1 MTHRNSGDIG
11 GDSGQ
16 PEAPRRSSRR
26 PGRFTAIPAGE
37 RPFYSV
43 LFLALLSALGQ
54 VSTNLYSPALA
65 EVARSL
71 QAPVHEIQLT
81 LTFFFIAFAVAQLLF
96 GRVAARFGRRSTLF
110 VGLTIFAVASFGC
123 AASGSAFEL
132 VLWRVAQGA
141 SCACTIVVS
150 RSMAKDVFH
159 GERLT
164 RIVAQIMV
172 VFALLSA
179 VAPLVGAQA
188 EAMLGWRS
196 VFIGMA
202 LVGVALFGFT
212 ITRVGETRVVDVD
225 VQEHEQ
231 VQSSIWLDRSPLKYA
246 LLTSLVGGIWYAAMA
261 HAPIYFVED
270 AGWTVRQYSLIPAS
284 ALFAFVAGSL
294 AVTVLTHT
302 LSTLA
307 LFRAAAAGA
316 FLLTA
321 VLCLGPMQATVGF
334 GPAPLAALLIVYGL
348 TMGLAVPSGISLT
361 MSTTRADA
369 GPTSAMLGFL
379 QMAFAGLA
387 TLLIAIGSS
396 WTDRPFVF
404 ALAVML
410 VVWTIVMVAF
420 VAADSR
426 ST

>member
-1 MTHRNSGDIG
+1 MKNKNSGENG
-11 GDSGQ
+11 GDTGQ
-16 PEAPRRSSRR
+16 PEAPRQSSRR
-26 PGRFTAIPAGE
+26 LGRSAAIPAGE

-65 EVARSL
+65 EVAHSL
-71 QAPVHEIQLT
+71 RAPVHEIQLT

-123 AASGSAFEL
+123 AASGSAIEL
-132 VLWRVAQGA
+132 VLWRIAQGA

-202 LVGVALFGFT
+202 LVGVGLFAFT
-212 ITRVGETRVVDVD
+212 IARVEETRVVDAGD
-225 VQEHEQ
+225 PDHEQ
-231 VQSSIWLDRSPLKYA
+231 VQSSIWLDRPPLKYA

-270 AGWTVRQYSLIPAS
+270 AGWTVRQYSLIPAG

-294 AVTVLTHT
+294 AITVLSHT
-302 LSTLA
+302 LSTLT
-307 LFRAAAAGA
+307 LFRAAASGA

-321 VLCLGPMQATVGF
+321 ALCLGPVQPAVDF
-334 GPAPLAALLIVYGL
+334 GPVPFAVLLVIYGV

-361 MSTTRADA
+361 MSTSRADA

-379 QMAFAGLA
+379 QMAIAGVA

-396 WTDRPFVF
+396 WTERPFAF

-410 VVWTIVMVAF
+410 VLWTAVVLGFVVAG
-420 VAADSR
+420 SR